1 MKLFKAYLKRSWRGP
16 LLLALCCGMLFL
28 LTLLYHGPAELPRYT
43 SLLLVCVGACF
54 YVLEFLRFARQCR
67 AVDELLARCPA
78 PLDNWPES
86 ADPLDEK
93 WLALAQDLER
103 RRRQTASAAKQAG
116 AEAADYY
123 ALWAHQIKT
132 PLAALRL
139 LTQEEP
145 DSPRRGAYAAELF
158 KTEQYVD
165 MVLSYARLGS
175 FSSALA
181 PERTGLA
188 AIVAAA
194 AKRTAPLF
202 IYQDHTS
209 LLVGDCRAE
218 VVTDPAWLTFVIEQ
232 LLTNAAKYTPRG
244 TVRVALSA
252 PDTLVV
258 EDTGLGISP
267 EDLPRVCERGFTGG
281 AGRAGPRGT
290 GIGLYLCKEVLAK
303 LGHTLSIQSQPGEG
317 TRVSICFAR
326 PDLAQD

>member
-1 MKLFKAYLKRSWRGP
+1 MKLLMLYVKRAWRGP
-16 LLLALCCGMLFL
+16 LLLALCCGTLFL
-28 LTLLYHGPAELPRYT
+28 LTMLYHGPAELPRYT
-43 SLLLVCVGACF
+43 TLLLVSLGGIF
-54 YVLEFLRFARQCR
+54 YALDFFRFARRWR
-67 AVDELLARCPA
+67 AVQELLARCPA
-78 PLDNWPES
+78 PLDRWPEM
-86 ADPLDEK
+86 ADPLDAA
-93 WLALAQDLER
+93 WLTLAQDLEW
-103 RRRQTASAAKQAG
+103 RRRQTASDASQAQ

-175 FSSALA
+175 FSSALS
-181 PERTGLA
+181 PETVELSA
-188 AIVAAA
+188 LVAAA

-209 LLVGDCRAE
+209 LLVEDCRAK
-218 VVTDPAWLTFVIEQ
+218 VVTDPAWLTFVVEQ

-244 TVRVALSA
+244 TVRVSLAG
-252 PDTLVV
+252 PGTLVV

-281 AGRAGPRGT
+281 AGRAGQRGT

-303 LGHTLSIQSQPGEG
+303 LGHTLAITSTPGKG
-317 TRVSICFAR
+317 TRVAIGLAR
-326 PDLAQD
+326 PKLAQD

>member
-1 MKLFKAYLKRSWRGP
+1 MNLLKLYIKRAWRGP
-16 LLLALCCGMLFL
+16 FLLALCCGTLFL
-28 LTLLYHGPAELPRYT
+28 LNMLYHGPDELPQYT
-43 SLLLVCVGACF
+43 SLLLVCVGAILLALDF
-54 YVLEFLRFARQCR
+54 IRFVRRYR
-67 AVDELLARCPA
+67 AVRELLDRCPA
-78 PLDNWPES
+78 PLDRWPDT
-86 ADPLDEK
+86 ADPVDAV
-93 WLALAQDLER
+93 WLALAQDLESR
-103 RRRQTASAAKQAG
+103 RRKTASAASQAQ

-123 ALWAHQIKT
+123 TLWAHQIKT

-145 DSPRRGAYAAELF
+145 DGALRGAYAAELF

-175 FSSALA
+175 FSSALS
-181 PERTGLA
+181 PETAELS

-209 LLVGDCRAE
+209 LLVESCCAS
-218 VVTDPAWLTFVIEQ
+218 VVTDAAWLTFVVEQ
-232 LLTNAAKYTPRG
+232 LLTNAAKYTPSG
-244 TVRVALSA
+244 TVRVALDG

-258 EDTGLGISP
+258 EDTGLGIAA

-281 AGRAGPRGT
+281 AGRTGQRGT

-303 LGHTLSIQSQPGEG
+303 LGHTLTITSAPGKG
-317 TRVSICFAR
+317 TRVAICFAR
-326 PDLAQD
+326 PNLAQD